1 MSKSRGL
8 SGGGIEGAKVK
19 HAKAPKVEPKP
30 RAINPGY
37 TSQLGEHVGN
47 RKAVTPISPGKGY
60 KTPVGPSPSMGQGPG
75 ANRTIHHCGSQG
87 THGAPVQGP
96 TRPAGDILG
105 GFGPE
110 RTKG

>member
-30 RAINPGY
+30 RAINPGHMA
-37 TSQLGEHVGN
+37 TSLGGKVGT
-47 RKAVTPISPGKGY
+47 RKAITPMNAGPGY

-75 ANRTIHHCGSQG
+75 ANRTIYHCGSQSE
-87 THGAPVQGP
+87 TPAAKPM
-96 TRPAGDILG
+96 PAGRDILS

-110 RTKG
+110 RGKG

>member
-87 THGAPVQGP
+87 THGPVNPGHSP
-96 TRPAGDILG
+96 GRRDILSE
-105 GFGPE
+105 FGPDK
-110 RTKG
+110 RRV